1 MRIAALRAVLAFG
14 VRRETPEHLA
24 KMSHDP
30 SISGSSNFSAFS
42 HCFLPLGTS
51 DESFSK
57 TSDTALLILGQG
69 KPAERWTL
77 KFDGEKL
84 DVRAELGEGPEITI
98 GGEMDR

>member
-1 MRIAALRAVLAFG
+1 MAIRRVNAVKGAWQDDHTF
-14 VRRETPEHLA
+14 VIDR
-24 KMSHDP
+24 
-30 SISGSSNFSAFS
+30 
-42 HCFLPLGTS
+42 
-51 DESFSK
+51 
-57 TSDTALLILGQG
+57 LILGQG

>member
-1 MRIAALRAVLAFG
+1 MIDR
-14 VRRETPEHLA
+14 
-24 KMSHDP
+24 
-30 SISGSSNFSAFS
+30 
-42 HCFLPLGTS
+42 
-51 DESFSK
+51 
-57 TSDTALLILGQG
+57 LILGQG